1 MLSSELSTKRKE
13 DANSMPLRIACLPY
27 TDDDNAYTASMRRVF
42 ANFGLVSKFPRIGE
56 LAADLFRFRWR
67 RFDVLVAS
75 WIDNKVVNHHGR
87 PSVRGIA
94 VLLLQTLLYR
104 IWARRIVFVRHNR
117 YPHATAPQYARV
129 ISKLLDGY
137 ELLCS
142 AVVTHS
148 GAEQQGRR
156 YYWPHPLYPIKTV
169 TPDALPVELDLRPGY
184 FVVFGRIEAYKHIH
198 ELIEK
203 FPTNRRLLVL
213 GKPGDA
219 AYVRKLQALQRD
231 NIMVV
236 PRFVDDAEVQLVIR
250 RARALV
256 LSHADADMIVSGSFF
271 YAMSLRAPV
280 FAVRTPFIDWIG
292 PRVGEQLLTSEAD
305 LDNLCLRIAESD
317 EVAMDM
323 PEADRLVEQLFGDSA
338 VQQAFGATLAALFG
352 TKSNTG

>member
-1 MLSSELSTKRKE
+1 MKHTVK
-13 DANSMPLRIACLPY
+13 ANAAPLRIACLPF
-27 TDDDNAYTASMRRVF
+27 TDADNAYTGSMCRVF
-42 ANFGLVSKFPRIGE
+42 ANFGPVSKFPRIAE
-56 LAADLFRFRWR
+56 LTADLLRLRWR

-75 WIDNKVVNHHGR
+75 WIDNKVVNHRGR
-87 PSVRGIA
+87 PSVCGIA

-117 YPHATAPQYARV
+117 YPHATAPQYARL
-129 ISKLLDGY
+129 ISKLLDRY

-148 GAEQQGRR
+148 GAELQGRR
-156 YYWPHPLYPIKTV
+156 YYWPHPLYPIKAV
-169 TPDALPVELDLRPGY
+169 TPDTLPVELDLRPGY

-203 FPTNRRLLVL
+203 FPANRRLLVL

-219 AYVRKLQALQRD
+219 AYVSKLQALQRD
-231 NIMVV
+231 NIKVV
-236 PRFVDDAEVQLVIR
+236 PRFVDDAEVQLIIR

-271 YAMSLRAPV
+271 YAMSLRVPV

-292 PRVGEQLLTSEAD
+292 PRVGEQLLTSETD
-305 LDNLCLRIAESD
+305 LDSLCACIADSD
-317 EVAMDM
+317 EATMDM
-323 PEADRLVEQLFGDSA
+323 PEADRIVEQLFGDSA
-338 VQQAFGATLAALFG
+338 VQQAFGTTLTELFA
-352 TKSNTG
+352 TKSNTL